1 MGVLGAMV
9 AQAWLIAAAPAPDV
23 APVDAAPEPAAQPE
37 PSPEPPPTPPVLTS
51 KERAKEQANEQANG
65 RPVDR
70 TVPEPT
76 PAAPDHGWPDVAAV
90 RTELVDPWSAAPPVG
105 AAPRPDR
112 RSLRDPFSH
121 RGTPRRS
128 PAPGTVVVAQLD
140 LQDPFA
146 RQPPMVTTAP
156 VTSERATLD
165 LHDPFADGE
174 VRWDPC
180 KVQATVDGVVVQ
192 RPRAVAEHAEAQCS
206 RKTGPLRD
214 PFARPAAPASPP
226 PPPPVSPPARSV

>member
-1 MGVLGAMV
+1 ME
-9 AQAWLIAAAPAPDV
+9 P
-23 APVDAAPEPAAQPE
+23 PVD
-37 PSPEPPPTPPVLTS
+37 PS
-51 KERAKEQANEQANG
+51 
-65 RPVDR
+65 
-70 TVPEPT
+70 VPEPT
-76 PAAPDHGWPDVAAV
+76 PAAEDHGWPDVEAV

-112 RSLRDPFSH
+112 RSLRDPFSD
-121 RGTPRRS
+121 RTTPRRTS
-128 PAPGTVVVAQLD
+128 PPGTVVVAQLD

-146 RQPPMVTTAP
+146 RQPPMVTSAP

-180 KVQATVDGVVVQ
+180 KVQATVGGVPVQ
-192 RPRAVAEHAEAQCS
+192 RPRAVAEHAEAQCT

-214 PFARPAAPASPP
+214 PFARPPAVPASP